1 MRNEQEICLQLTDE
15 NAVDTYTKLVARWHK
30 EQLTIEKESQDLVQA
45 NPLDYRPDRT
55 EVMNRE
61 MVGAL
66 ENCLTYFRDVSGVPT
81 PMVRVGTEGNQW
93 SIVDAPAL
101 GLHLL
106 PPFRVQLLKTA
117 YISTMQKPMQGATYE
132 VFGKNGVAIAGFK
145 NWGELIDISM
155 DRIEDACKDDDFLTP
170 PSAREVARLK
180 KVRTLDDK
188 VDPTMIQP
196 LDVYMSHSPEGKGH
210 KLWKSE
216 PKLEVPQ
223 PVTISNDVREP
234 TFCYVDLTKFKAGDT
249 PNFDG
254 FMSSMPESVRGVFMA
269 TIYATIFAECH
280 HPLVVWMHGEGGN
293 GKSQFFDAINKYFGD
308 KLVGSVSTS
317 QVTTQFG
324 LEPLI
329 GKRIIIFGDC
339 QSGNILSSNAVHGIT
354 GGDAISVDRKNL
366 KGITYRF
373 KAQLFIGSNT
383 APNIKLNAMNETRRI
398 LYVPMGEPDKETM
411 KKYCEVDENGE
422 IVRREGGHPVLKSYD
437 LKGELVKEMPHILHK
452 CKEQFE
458 IYCKPPYNQIAVPK
472 EAFDLMAQNCENG
485 QNLIM
490 GDFLS
495 QNYTITGSD
504 NDTVRV
510 SELHGSY
517 LDEVFGNNA
526 GMQVNKYSFEV
537 SEFSRFVQTAGVKK
551 ATKRENGIRLSVY
564 TGIKEKSVGGI
575 V

>member
-1 MRNEQEICLQLTDE
+1 MNRNL
-15 NAVDTYTKLVARWHK
+15 VDTLKDSL
-30 EQLTIEKESQDLVQA
+30 I
-45 NPLDYRPDRT
+45 
-55 EVMNRE
+55 
-61 MVGAL
+61 
-66 ENCLTYFRDVSGVPT
+66 YFRDVSGVPT
-81 PMVRVGTEGNQW
+81 PMVRVGVEGNQW

-106 PPFRVQLLKTA
+106 PSHRLQLLKNA

-132 VFGKNGVAIAGFK
+132 VFGKNGVAIQGLK
-145 NWGELIDISM
+145 SWEELIDISM
-155 DRIEDACKDDDFLTP
+155 ERIEEACKEDDYLSA
-170 PSAREVARLK
+170 PSEREVQRLK
-180 KVRTLDDK
+180 RVRTLDDK
-188 VDPTMIQP
+188 VDPTVIAP
-196 LDVYMSHSPEGKGH
+196 LETYLGSTPEGKGH

-216 PKLEVPQ
+216 SKLEVPQ

-234 TFCYVDLTKFKAGDT
+234 TFCYVDLKKLRPGDT

-254 FMSSMPESVRGVFMA
+254 FLSSMPECVRGVFMA
-269 TIYATIFAECH
+269 TVYATIFAECH
-280 HPLVVWMHGEGGN
+280 HPLVVWMHGEGAN

-308 KLVGSVSTS
+308 KLVGSVSTQ

-373 KAQLFIGSNT
+373 KSQLFIGSNT

-398 LYVPMGEPDKETM
+398 LYVPMGEPDKEVM
-411 KKYCEVDENGE
+411 AKYCEVDAEGE

-437 LKGELVKEMPHILHK
+437 LKGALVKEMPHILHK
-452 CKEQFE
+452 CREQFE

-490 GDFLS
+490 GDFLMKG
-495 QNYTITGSD
+495 YEITKAETD
-504 NDTVRV
+504 VIPV
-510 SELHGSY
+510 SELHGAY
-517 LDEVFGNNA
+517 LDEVYGNNA

-537 SEFSRFVQTAGVKK
+537 GEFSRYLQTSGVKK
-551 ATKRENGIRLSVY
+551 KRLNNAGLRTLTY
-564 TGIKEKSVGGI
+564 TGIKAKSVGGI
-575 V
+575 I